1 MMAPPTYA
9 ECGEEPDYWKF
20 TEIGQFES
28 ASHINWQAC
37 MNRAAMA
44 DTRGYDQTF
53 IPPSSVATD
62 SVNWVSLGFIAFLI
76 IVIVVGAVLYINQRR
91 NAATDSWDH

>member
-28 ASHINWQAC
+28 SSHINWQAC
-37 MNRAAMA
+37 MNKAAMA
-44 DTRGYDQTF
+44 DTHGYDQTF
-53 IPPSSVATD
+53 VPTALQPEET
-62 SVNWVSLGFIAFLI
+62 VNWVSLGFMAFLI
-76 IVIVVGAVLYINQRR
+76 IVTVTAVVLYVNQRR
-91 NAATDSWDH
+91 NARDSWDH